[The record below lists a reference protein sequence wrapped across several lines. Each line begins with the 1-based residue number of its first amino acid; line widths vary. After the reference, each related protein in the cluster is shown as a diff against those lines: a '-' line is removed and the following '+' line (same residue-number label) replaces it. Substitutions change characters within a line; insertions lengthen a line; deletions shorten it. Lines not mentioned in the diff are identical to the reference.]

1 MPMMVVDHEG
11 NVILPPQD
19 MVTLVETSDEETV
32 DWCLPKEHARS
43 IQRLKEAALE
53 FYRKPIGDGA
63 ATAALFEAACDWG
76 YVIYGDNDP
85 E

>member
-1 MPMMVVDHEG
+1 MIVVDSEG
-11 NVILPPQD
+11 NVILPPAD
-19 MVTLVETSDEETV
+19 MVTMVDPSDEGMV
-32 DWCLPKEHARS
+32 NWCVPKEHARS

-53 FYRKPIGDGA
+53 FYRRPIGDGGA
-63 ATAALFEAACDWG
+63 VAELFEAACDWG

>member
-1 MPMMVVDHEG
+1 MPSLQAEQTGVLCD
-11 NVILPPQD
+11 PPED
-19 MVTLVETSDEETV
+19 TV
-32 DWCLPKEHARS
+32 SWCLPKEHARS

-63 ATAALFEAACDWG
+63 AVADLFEAACDWG

-85 E
+85 D